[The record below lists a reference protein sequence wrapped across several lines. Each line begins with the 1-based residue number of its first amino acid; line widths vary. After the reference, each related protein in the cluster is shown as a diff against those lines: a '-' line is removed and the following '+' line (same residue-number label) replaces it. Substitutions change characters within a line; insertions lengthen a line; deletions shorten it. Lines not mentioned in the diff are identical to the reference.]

1 MVPADEELIVCDVGT
16 LAADATTVDALARM
30 QLLARRQGYR
40 IQLRGASPE
49 LLALLEFVG
58 LSDLLGVGLG
68 RWHSWQTEQ
77 PEHSLGVEEGVDPD
91 DAIA

>member
-1 MVPADEELIVCDVGT
+1 MVPVDEEVIVCEAGR
-16 LAADATTVDALARM
+16 LAADGTTVDALARM

-49 LLALLEFVG
+49 LLELLEFVG
-58 LSDLLGVGLG
+58 LSDLFGVGLG

-77 PEHSLGVEEGVDPD
+77 REHPLRVEEGIDPD